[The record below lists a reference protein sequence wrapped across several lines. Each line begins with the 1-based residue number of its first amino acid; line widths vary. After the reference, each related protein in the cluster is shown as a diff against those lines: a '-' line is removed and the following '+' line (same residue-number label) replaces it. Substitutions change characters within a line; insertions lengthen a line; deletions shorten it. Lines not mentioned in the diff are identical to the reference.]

1 MSLGLAVLTISDSAA
16 SGERVD
22 ESGDAAE
29 SLLASLDLGPIQR
42 GLVQD
47 DLDSIVKSLRTY
59 VLEGLAL
66 VVTTRG
72 TGFGPRD
79 VTPEATKTAI
89 DREAPGLAELMRSA
103 GTAHTPL
110 VALSR
115 GLVGIS
121 DGTLIVNLPGSP
133 KAVKE
138 SLEALLLVIPH
149 ALRVLRGGT
158 DHS

>member
-16 SGERVD
+16 AGERVD
-22 ESGDAAE
+22 ESGDTAE
-29 SLLASLDLGPIQR
+29 TLLASLDLGPVQR
-42 GLVQD
+42 GLVPD

-66 VVTTRG
+66 VVTTGG
-72 TGFGPRD
+72 TGFSPRD
-79 VTPEATKTAI
+79 VTPEATKI
-89 DREAPGLAELMRSA
+89 VIEREAPGLAELMRSA

-110 VALSR
+110 AALSR
-115 GLVGIS
+115 GLAGIS
-121 DGTLIVNLPGSP
+121 GGTLIVNLPGSP

-138 SLEALLLVIPH
+138 SLEALLPVILH
-149 ALRVLRGGT
+149 ALRVLRGQT